1 MPQKIIIDTDPGV
14 DDAMA
19 IQFALN
25 SPELEVLGLTT
36 IYGNVSLELTTAN
49 ALTLLEVA
57 GRTDIP
63 VAIGAAKPLNRP
75 FGGGVAFVHGDDGLG
90 NTFRPKSSLKAI
102 DLSAIDFI
110 IEQVKKYPNEIT
122 LVPLGPLTNMAL
134 ALQKAPEIAELVKE
148 VVIMGGN
155 AFVPG
160 NASPSG
166 EANILNDPEAA
177 DLVFGANWPMTMIG
191 LDVTE
196 STLLTSKDAK
206 EVRAA
211 SDSELNKLVCDAYV
225 FYENFNTTN
234 NKIDGSF
241 LHDPS
246 VLAYLVNPTI
256 FSGGKYPLRVETQ
269 DGLSLG
275 KTWPFIGDDDVLTR
289 PASAPW
295 RGRPAVNVMLEVDNE
310 RLVKLV
316 MSRLR

>member
-25 SPELEVLGLTT
+25 SPELEVIGLTT
-36 IYGNVSLELTTAN
+36 IYGNVELELCTAN
-49 ALTLLEVA
+49 ALRLLDLA
-57 GRTDIP
+57 NRPDIP
-63 VAIGAAKPLNRP
+63 VAKGTAKPLTRP
-75 FGGGVAFVHGDDGLG
+75 FGGGVAFVHGDDGMG
-90 NTFRPKSSLKAI
+90 NIFKPESSLKPI
-102 DLSAIDFI
+102 ELSAVDFI
-110 IEQVKKYPNEIT
+110 IEQVKKYPNEII
-122 LVPLGPLTNMAL
+122 LVPLGPLTNIAL
-134 ALQKAPEIAELVKE
+134 ALQKAPEIVEMVKE
-148 VVIMGGN
+148 MVVMGGN
-155 AFVPG
+155 AFSPG

-177 DLVFGANWPMTMIG
+177 DLVFGANWPVTMIG

-196 STLLTSKDAK
+196 STLFTRKDAQ

-211 SDSELNKLVCDAYV
+211 SYSQLNKLVCDAYI

-234 NKIDGSF
+234 NKIDISF

-246 VLAYLVNPTI
+246 VIAYLIDPTI

-275 KTWPFIGDDDVLTR
+275 KTWAFIGDEEALART
-289 PASAPW
+289 ASEPW
-295 RGRPAVNVMLEVDNE
+295 RGRPAVNIMLKVDNK
-310 RLVKLV
+310 KLV
-316 MSRLR
+316 ALLKSRLY